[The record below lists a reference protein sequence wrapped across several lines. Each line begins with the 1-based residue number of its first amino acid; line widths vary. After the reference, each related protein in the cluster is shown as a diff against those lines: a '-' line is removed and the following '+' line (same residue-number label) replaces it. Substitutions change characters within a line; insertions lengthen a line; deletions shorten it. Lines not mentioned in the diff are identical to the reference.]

1 MAAFRKLVTSISSEC
16 GNNVDPAE
24 ETLVWSSDE
33 GNAQSSVADN
43 PAESYEESE
52 KESDSESGVGAPRK
66 RRQLGLKTVVSCSE
80 KDREKDS
87 NKPVSRKQQETLQ
100 QENNKKHYSKQLSQ

>member
-1 MAAFRKLVTSISSEC
+1 MHSTLQHSFAPQNKLAAFRKLVTSISSEC

-43 PAESYEESE
+43 PAESE
-52 KESDSESGVGAPRK
+52 KESDTEGCVGAPRK
-66 RRQLGLKTVVSCSE
+66 
-80 KDREKDS
+80 
-87 NKPVSRKQQETLQ
+87 
-100 QENNKKHYSKQLSQ
+100 